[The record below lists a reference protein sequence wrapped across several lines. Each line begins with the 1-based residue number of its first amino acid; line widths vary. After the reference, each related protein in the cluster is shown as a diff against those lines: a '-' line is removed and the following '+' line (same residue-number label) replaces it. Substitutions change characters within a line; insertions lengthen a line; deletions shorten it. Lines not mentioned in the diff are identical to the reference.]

1 MNGADVIERAAI
13 RVALPAR
20 LDGPSLARLAA
31 ALRAAMADGDQ
42 LVLTGAGAGVFCTGL
57 DLTQDSGG
65 IDGARAFAEI
75 LTCLWQAPLPTLAV
89 VDGAALGGGMGLAA
103 ACDRI
108 IATPAATFGLPEM
121 LWGFVPAM
129 VWPVITTRLPAPRAR
144 WWILTGR
151 SRTAAEALADGFIDE
166 IVPTEKID
174 AVAATRARECR
185 RSDRSAIPLLR
196 LLAGPGVANAIAAGA
211 EITTQRLAD
220 PGVQRRIAAFAAGEV
235 PW

>member
-1 MNGADVIERAAI
+1 MNGADVSERAAI
-13 RVALPAR
+13 HVALPAR
-20 LDGPSLARLAA
+20 LDGPGFTRLAA
-31 ALRAAMADGDQ
+31 ALRAAIDDGGQ

-57 DLTQDSGG
+57 DLAQDSGG
-65 IDGARAFAEI
+65 IAGARAFAEI
-75 LTCLWQAPLPTLAV
+75 LTCLWQAPLPTLAL

-108 IATPAATFGLPEM
+108 IATPEASFGLPEM

-144 WWILTGR
+144 WWVLTGR
-151 SRTAAEALADGFIDE
+151 SRTAAEALADGFLDE
-166 IVPTEKID
+166 IVPAERLD
-174 AVAATRARECR
+174 AVAAARVRECR
-185 RSDRSAIPLLR
+185 RSDRSAVPLLR
-196 LLAGPGVANAIAAGA
+196 SLAGPGVSAAIAAGA

>member
-1 MNGADVIERAAI
+1 MTERAAI

-20 LDGPSLARLAA
+20 LDGPGFVTLAA
-31 ALRAAMADGDQ
+31 ALRAAMAGGSQ

-65 IDGARAFAEI
+65 LEGARAFADI

-108 IATPAATFGLPEM
+108 IATPEAAFGLPEM

-166 IVPTEKID
+166 IVPAPALERVT
-174 AVAATRARECR
+174 ATRLRESR
-185 RSDRSAIPLLR
+185 RADRSAVPLLR
-196 LLAGPGVANAIAAGA
+196 ELAGPGVAAAIAAGA
-211 EITTQRLAD
+211 ELTTRRLAE
-220 PGVQRRIAAFAAGEV
+220 PGVQQRIAAFAAGEV